1 MGFLNHATNNV
12 IIDAVLTERGREL
25 LSQNNGSFSISSF
38 AFGDDEVDY
47 SLIRKFGMNVGK
59 EKIEKN
65 TPVLEANP
73 NENIALKHPLI
84 TLSNP
89 IASTRFIP
97 TIIRTD
103 VTNNSTISLANVQT
117 SNADFS
123 YKISL
128 QTFLENPDVNPDLT
142 GLIDSTFLIRMNN
155 NLIRITGLEA
165 EDVDTNG
172 VASYLV
178 TTSPEGT
185 VSFAGQRFFN
195 FEIFA
200 NGVSTNQT
208 FIDNE
213 TDADGKI
220 FTQIQI
226 MGRTTGRKFLIP
238 VLITNQIS

>member
-47 SLIRKFGMNVGK
+47 GLIKKFGMNVGK

-73 NENIALKHPLI
+73 NENLALKYPLI

-89 IASTRFIP
+89 VASTRFIP

-103 VTNNSTISLANVQT
+103 VANNTTINLANVQS
-117 SNADFS
+117 SNTDFK

-128 QTFLENPDVNPDLT
+128 QTFLENSDVNPDLT

-155 NLIRITGLEA
+155 NLIRITGLEP

-178 TTSPEGT
+178 STSKEGTTSFT
-185 VSFAGQRFFN
+185 GQRFFD
-195 FEIFA
+195 FQIFA

-213 TDADGKI
+213 TDSDGKI
-220 FTQIQI
+220 FTQIQV
-226 MGRTTGRKFLIP
+226 MGRSTGRKLLVP

>member
-1 MGFLNHATNNV
+1 MGFLNHATNNI

-25 LSQNNGSFSISSF
+25 LSQNNGSFNIASF

-47 SLIRKFGMNVGK
+47 GLIKKFGMNVGK

-73 NENIALKHPLI
+73 NENLALKHPLI
-84 TLSNP
+84 TLSSP

-103 VTNNSTISLANVQT
+103 VADNSTIQLVNV
-117 SNADFS
+117 SSSAADFK

-128 QTFLENPDVNPDLT
+128 QTFLENTDVNADLT
-142 GLIDSTFLIRMNN
+142 GLIDASFLIKMNN
-155 NLIRITGLEA
+155 NLIRVTSLEP
-165 EDVDTNG
+165 EDIDTNG
-172 VASYLV
+172 VASYIV
-178 TTSPEGT
+178 STSKEGT
-185 VSFAGQRFFN
+185 TTFSGQRFFS

-208 FIDNE
+208 FINNE

-220 FTQIQI
+220 FTQIQV
-226 MGRTTGRKFLIP
+226 TGRSTGRQILIP